1 MRHKNCALA
10 FYKILSP
17 YPLNRLTESLKNFIL
32 LFFFCACTCSFEL
45 KAQTNP
51 KVFKEN
57 NLSGVK
63 DANGEVLVPAAYKQL
78 GWSDGLDMFV
88 DNVIGYYDDNWGIIT
103 AKNKIITSPDYYE
116 LRPVHKDLIIA
127 SKKGASSNHL
137 FYGALNSK
145 GNAVVDFKYSSIDKI
160 ENTLIVTE
168 VKDGKIN
175 YGLLNE
181 KNQFLLKTDYKRIS
195 HFVNDLYVFYDFDFR
210 AGLIN
215 KSGQVIIPVS
225 LDSIGYLQNGKAQIF
240 ESGKAGLID
249 DGGNVLLKPSFKSI
263 SVEGSQAKV
272 LSFNEHTIVD
282 KLNTKDR
289 QFNCDSLVSISDAFY
304 AIYLNTYLTIADR
317 NFNKLLSGNDIVIRQ
332 CIDDK
337 VVFSKG
343 NNFGV
348 LNEKGAYFIPLKYDS
363 ISADDGFFYL
373 KKDEQ
378 WSVIN
383 QFGRNVTKYK
393 YDDLKPESESLI
405 AVKRRGYWG
414 FIDFQGDEVIANK
427 FDSVTPFKYLTS
439 RVHFLDGFGTINQF
453 GEWICEPIYDE
464 IIIHKEG
471 ITEARLKSRID
482 LVNNDGNV
490 IFQTYNTLKPYDG
503 GFIETTAEGKTGFV
517 MRDGRIV
524 KQPIF
529 DEISFT
535 SQDSILIA
543 KEQGYLSLATKGGD
557 RFYSLS
563 GRFEEVLGISE
574 DYVGI
579 KLDGKYG
586 FVDLQGRLR
595 VANRYDSIRL
605 FSDDMAAFYLLG
617 NWGYIDKEEKLRVQP
632 VYESSFDFINGT
644 AIVIEKGKYGVIDK
658 DGKYLLD
665 SKYDYISRNGF
676 GSFHIEFEGK
686 YGLYNSEVKKIT
698 SPDYTEIEEVA
709 EGQVVVK
716 RRGLFGVMNG
726 DGRFTIPMMY
736 SNISYLSK
744 GKYMV
749 VEVKNTPEIKKLK

>member
-1 MRHKNCALA
+1 M
-10 FYKILSP
+10 
-17 YPLNRLTESLKNFIL
+17 NRFTEYLRNFIL
-32 LFFFCACTCSFEL
+32 LFFFCAFFCSLEL
-45 KAQTNP
+45 KAQTDP

-63 DANGEVLVPAAYKQL
+63 DSNGEVLVPAEYEQL
-78 GWSDGLDMFV
+78 GWSDSLDMFV
-88 DNVIGYYDDNWGIIT
+88 DNVIGYYDNNWGIIT
-103 AKNKIITSPDYYE
+103 AKNKVITSPDYYE

-127 SKKGASSNHL
+127 SKKGAYSNHL
-137 FYGALNSK
+137 YYGALNSK

-160 ENTLIVTE
+160 ANTLIVTE
-168 VKDGKIN
+168 IKDGKTN

-181 KNQFLLKTDYKRIS
+181 KNQFLLKTEYSKIS
-195 HFVNDLYVFYDFDFR
+195 HFANDLYVFYDYDFR
-210 AGLIN
+210 AGIIN
-215 KSGQVIIPVS
+215 KNGQIVVPVS
-225 LDSIGYLQNGKAQIF
+225 LDSIGYIRDGKAQIF

-249 DGGNVLLKPSFKSI
+249 ESGNLLLKPSFKNI
-263 SVEGSQAKV
+263 SVDGDRAQV
-272 LSFNEHTIVD
+272 LEFNEHTIVD

-289 QFNCDSLVSISDAFY
+289 QFNCDSLVNISDSFY
-304 AIYLNTYLTIADR
+304 AIYLNKYLTIADR
-317 NFNKLLSGNDIVIRQ
+317 NFNKLISGNDIVIRQ

-343 NNFGV
+343 KNFGV
-348 LNEKGAYFIPLKYDS
+348 LNEKGEYFIALEYDS
-363 ISADDGFFYL
+363 ISADDGYFYL
-373 KKDEQ
+373 MENGK
-378 WSVIN
+378 WSVAN
-383 QFGRNVTKYK
+383 QFGRNITKYK
-393 YDDLKPESESLI
+393 YDDIKPESESLI
-405 AVKRRGYWG
+405 AVKRRGFWG

-427 FDSVTPFKYLTS
+427 FDSVTSFKYLTS
-439 RVHFLDGFGTINQF
+439 KVSFLDGFGTINQF
-453 GEWICEPIYDE
+453 GEWICEPVYDE

-482 LVNNDGNV
+482 LVNHDGNV

-503 GFIETTAEGKTGFV
+503 GFIETTEEGKTGFV

-543 KEQGYLSLATKGGD
+543 REQDYLSLATKDGD

-574 DYVGI
+574 EFVGI
-579 KLDGKYG
+579 RLDGKYG

-605 FSDDMAAFYLLG
+605 FSDGMAAFYLRG
-617 NWGYIDKEEKLRVQP
+617 NWGYIDKEENLRVQP
-632 VYESSFDFINGT
+632 VYESSFDYINGT
-644 AIVIEKGKYGVIDK
+644 AIVIENGKYGVIDK

-665 SKYDYISRNGF
+665 SKYDHISRNDF
-676 GSFHIEFEGK
+676 GSFHITLDGK
-686 YGLYNSEVKKIT
+686 YGLYDSSVKKIT
-698 SPDYTEIEEVA
+698 SPDYNEVLEVA
-709 EGQVVVK
+709 KGQVVVK
-716 RRGLFGVMNG
+716 RRGMFGVMNEQ
-726 DGRFTIPMMY
+726 GRFTIPMVY
-736 SNISYLSK
+736 SNITYLSQ

-749 VEVKNTPEIKKLK
+749 VEVMNAPKDVKLK